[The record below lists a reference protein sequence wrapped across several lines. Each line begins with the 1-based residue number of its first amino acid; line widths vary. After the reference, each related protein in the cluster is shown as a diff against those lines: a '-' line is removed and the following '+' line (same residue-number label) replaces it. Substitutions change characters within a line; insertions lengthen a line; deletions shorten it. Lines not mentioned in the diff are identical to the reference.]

1 MIDKNN
7 PIPYKLRLKEL
18 LFDYLLIVVY
28 LALLFGVVMTG
39 YIFLF
44 DGVPEMDEFASQLIA
59 LFTSVVPV
67 VLIFSYLDYSKGG
80 SFGKRKSGLKLVYR
94 EKSFKSS
101 LIRNCVKFL
110 PWQIGHMST
119 IHGIYSNFDLLAI
132 ILFVTSMVCGF
143 CMFMMALT
151 RKDKR
156 HLGDFLAKT
165 QVQLG
170 VG

>member
-39 YIFLF
+39 YMFLF
-44 DGVPEMDEFASQLIA
+44 DGVPEMSELAAQVIA

-80 SFGKRKSGLKLVYR
+80 SFGKRKAGLTLIYR
-94 EKSFKSS
+94 EKSLKAS
-101 LIRNCVKFL
+101 LLRNCVKFL

-119 IHGIYSNFDLLAI
+119 IHGIHSNFDLLAI
-132 ILFVTSMVCGF
+132 ILSIASMTCGICLF
-143 CMFMMALT
+143 TMALT

-165 QVQLG
+165 HVQLG

>member
-1 MIDKNN
+1 MIAKNN
-7 PIPYKLRLKEL
+7 PIPYQHRLKEL
-18 LFDYLLIVVY
+18 FFDYLLIVSYLLVLFVVTMMVY
-28 LALLFGVVMTG
+28 L
-39 YIFLF
+39 FLF
-44 DGVPEMDEFASQLIA
+44 QGIPEMSEPAAQLIA

-80 SFGKRKSGLKLVYR
+80 SFGKRKAGLKLIYR
-94 EKSFKSS
+94 EKSFKAS

-110 PWQIGHMST
+110 PWQLGHMST

-132 ILFVTSMVCGF
+132 ILSIASMTCGIYLF
-143 CMFMMALT
+143 LMALI

-165 QVQLG
+165 QV
-170 VG
+170 